1 MWNDYNSNKQKG
13 QVFIKHARKS
23 SNAVFKK
30 PSRLKLKAKTFQ
42 VSKELIS
49 KHQPH
54 TKGSEGQKTEEAA
67 SKEFKIEMTRQM
79 VPKISRSRELSSLN
93 IK

>member
-1 MWNDYNSNKQKG
+1 MWNDYNSTEQKC

-23 SNAVFKK
+23 SNGVFKK
-30 PSRLKLKAKTFQ
+30 PSRLKLKAKNFQ

-54 TKGSEGQKTEEAA
+54 AKGSEGQKTEEAA
-67 SKEFKIEMTRQM
+67 SKEFTSETRQM
-79 VPKISRSRELSSLN
+79 VPKISRSRELSSLS